1 METDTLLLWVLLLW
15 VPGSTGDHHHHHHG
29 SGLNDIFEAQ
39 KIEWHEGSIINE
51 TADDIVYRLT
61 VIIDDRYE
69 SLKNLITLRA
79 DRLEMI
85 INDNVSTI
93 LASGLVPRGSGS
105 AEYRNW
111 SKPQCDI
118 TGFAPFSKDN
128 SIRLSAGGDIWV
140 TREPYVS
147 CDPDKCYQFAL
158 GQGTTLNNVHSNNT
172 VRDRTPYRTLLMNEL
187 GVPFHLGT
195 KQVCIAWS
203 SSSCHDGKAWL
214 HVCITGDDKNA
225 TASFIYNG
233 RLVDSVVSWSKEILR
248 TQESECVCINGTCTV
263 VMTDGNATGKAD
275 TKILFIEEG
284 KIVHTSTLSGSAQHV
299 EECSCYPR
307 YPGVRCVCRDNWKG
321 SNRPIV
327 DINIKDHSIV
337 SSYVCSGL
345 VGDTP
350 RKNDSSSSSHCLD
363 PNNEEGGHGVKGWA
377 FDDGNDVWMGRT
389 INETSRLGYETF
401 KVIEGWSNPK
411 SKLQI
416 NRQVIVD
423 RGNRSGYSGIFSV
436 EGKSCINRCF
446 YVELIRGRKEETEVL
461 WTSNS
466 IVVFCG
472 TSGTYGTGSWPDGA
486 DLNLMPI

>member
-1 METDTLLLWVLLLW
+1 MN
-15 VPGSTGDHHHHHHG
+15 P
-29 SGLNDIFEAQ
+29 NQ
-39 KIEWHEGSIINE
+39 KIITIGSVSLTIATVCFLMQIAILVTTVTLHFKQYECDSPASNQVMPCEPIIIERNITE
-51 TADDIVYRLT
+51 IVYLNNT
-61 VIIDDRYE
+61 
-69 SLKNLITLRA
+69 
-79 DRLEMI
+79 
-85 INDNVSTI
+85 TI
-93 LASGLVPRGSGS
+93 EKEICPKVV
-105 AEYRNW
+105 EYRNW
-111 SKPQCDI
+111 SKPQCQI

-147 CDPDKCYQFAL
+147 CDHGKCYQFAL
-158 GQGTTLNNVHSNNT
+158 GQGTTLDNKHSNDT
-172 VRDRTPYRTLLMNEL
+172 IHDRIPHRTLLMNEL

-195 KQVCIAWS
+195 RQVCIAWS

-225 TASFIYNG
+225 TASFIYDG
-233 RLVDSVVSWSKEILR
+233 RLMDSIGSWSQNILR

-263 VMTDGNATGKAD
+263 VMTDGSASGRAD
-275 TKILFIEEG
+275 TRILFIEEG
-284 KIVHTSTLSGSAQHV
+284 KIVHISPLSGSAQHV

-307 YPGVRCVCRDNWKG
+307 YPGVRCICRDNWKG
-321 SNRPIV
+321 SNRPVV
-327 DINIKDHSIV
+327 DINMEDYSID

-350 RKNDSSSSSHCLD
+350 RNDDRSSNSNCRN
-363 PNNEEGGHGVKGWA
+363 PNNERGNQGVKGWA
-377 FDDGNDVWMGRT
+377 FDNGDDVWMGRT
-389 INETSRLGYETF
+389 ISKDLRSGYETF
-401 KVIEGWSNPK
+401 KVIGGWSTPNSK
-411 SKLQI
+411 SQI

-423 RGNRSGYSGIFSV
+423 SDNRSGYSGIFSV

-446 YVELIRGRKEETEVL
+446 YVELIRGRKQETRVW

-486 DLNLMPI
+486 NINFMPI

>member
-1 METDTLLLWVLLLW
+1 MN
-15 VPGSTGDHHHHHHG
+15 P
-29 SGLNDIFEAQ
+29 NQ
-39 KIEWHEGSIINE
+39 KIITIGSVSLTIATVCFLMQIAILVTTVTLHFKQHECDSPASNQVMPCEPIIIERNITE
-51 TADDIVYRLT
+51 IVYLNNT
-61 VIIDDRYE
+61 
-69 SLKNLITLRA
+69 
-79 DRLEMI
+79 
-85 INDNVSTI
+85 TI
-93 LASGLVPRGSGS
+93 EKEICPKVV
-105 AEYRNW
+105 EYRNW
-111 SKPQCDI
+111 SKPQCQI

-147 CDPDKCYQFAL
+147 CDPGKCYQFAL
-158 GQGTTLNNVHSNNT
+158 GQGTTLDNKHSNDT
-172 VRDRTPYRTLLMNEL
+172 IHDRIPHRTLLMNEL

-195 KQVCIAWS
+195 RQVCIAWS

-225 TASFIYNG
+225 TASFIYDG
-233 RLVDSVVSWSKEILR
+233 RLVDSIGSWSQNILR

-263 VMTDGNATGKAD
+263 VMTDGSASGRAD
-275 TKILFIEEG
+275 TRILFIEEG
-284 KIVHTSTLSGSAQHV
+284 KIVHISPLSGSAQHV

-307 YPGVRCVCRDNWKG
+307 YPGVRCICRDNWKG
-321 SNRPIV
+321 SNRPVV
-327 DINIKDHSIV
+327 DINMEDYSID

-350 RKNDSSSSSHCLD
+350 RNDDRSSNSNCRN
-363 PNNEEGGHGVKGWA
+363 PNNERGNQGVKGWA
-377 FDDGNDVWMGRT
+377 FDNGDDVWMGRT
-389 INETSRLGYETF
+389 ISKDLRSGYETF
-401 KVIEGWSNPK
+401 KVIGGWSTPNSK
-411 SKLQI
+411 SQI

-423 RGNRSGYSGIFSV
+423 SDNRSGYSGIFSV

-446 YVELIRGRKEETEVL
+446 YVELIRGRKQETRVW

-486 DLNLMPI
+486 NINFMPI

>member
-1 METDTLLLWVLLLW
+1 MN
-15 VPGSTGDHHHHHHG
+15 P
-29 SGLNDIFEAQ
+29 NQ
-39 KIEWHEGSIINE
+39 KIITIGSASLII
-51 TADDIVYRLT
+51 AT
-61 VIIDDRYE
+61 VCFLIQMTI
-69 SLKNLITLRA
+69 LITTVALHFKQYECGNPA
-79 DRLEMI
+79 NNQI
-85 INDNVSTI
+85 ITCEPIVIERNTTETVYLVNTTI
-93 LASGLVPRGSGS
+93 ERETCPKIV
-105 AEYRNW
+105 EYRKW
-111 SKPQCDI
+111 SKPQCRI

-147 CDPDKCYQFAL
+147 CGPGKCYQFAL
-158 GQGTTLNNVHSNNT
+158 GQGTTLDNKHSNDT
-172 VRDRTPYRTLLMNEL
+172 IHDRTPHRTLLMNEL

-195 KQVCIAWS
+195 RQVCIAWS

-214 HVCITGDDKNA
+214 HVCITGHDKNA
-225 TASFIYNG
+225 TASFIYDG
-233 RLVDSVVSWSKEILR
+233 RLVDSIGSWSKNILR

-263 VMTDGNATGKAD
+263 VMTDGSASGRAD
-275 TKILFIEEG
+275 TKVLFIEEG
-284 KIVHTSTLSGSAQHV
+284 KIVHISPLAGSAQHV

-321 SNRPIV
+321 SNRPVV
-327 DINIKDHSIV
+327 DINVEDYSIN

-350 RKNDSSSSSHCLD
+350 RNNDKSSSSYCRN
-363 PNNEEGGHGVKGWA
+363 PNNEKGNHGVKGWA
-377 FDDGNDVWMGRT
+377 FDDGNDLWMGRT
-389 INETSRLGYETF
+389 ISEDSRSGYETF
-401 KVIEGWSNPK
+401 KVVGGWSIPN

-416 NRQVIVD
+416 YRQVIVD
-423 RGNRSGYSGIFSV
+423 GDNRSGYSGVFSV

-446 YVELIRGRKEETEVL
+446 YVELIRGRRSEARVW

-486 DLNLMPI
+486 DISLMPI

>member
-1 METDTLLLWVLLLW
+1 MN
-15 VPGSTGDHHHHHHG
+15 P
-29 SGLNDIFEAQ
+29 NQ
-39 KIEWHEGSIINE
+39 KIITIGSVSLTIATVCFLMQIAILVTTVTLHFKQHECDSPASNQVMPCEPIIIERNITE
-51 TADDIVYRLT
+51 IVYLNNT
-61 VIIDDRYE
+61 
-69 SLKNLITLRA
+69 
-79 DRLEMI
+79 
-85 INDNVSTI
+85 TI
-93 LASGLVPRGSGS
+93 EKEICPKVV
-105 AEYRNW
+105 EYRNW
-111 SKPQCDI
+111 SKPQCQI

-147 CDPDKCYQFAL
+147 CDPVKCYQFAL
-158 GQGTTLNNVHSNNT
+158 GQGTTLDNKHSNDT
-172 VRDRTPYRTLLMNEL
+172 VHDRIPHRTLLMNEL

-195 KQVCIAWS
+195 RQVCIAWS

-225 TASFIYNG
+225 TASFIYDG
-233 RLVDSVVSWSKEILR
+233 RLVDSIGSWSQNILR

-263 VMTDGNATGKAD
+263 VMTDGSASGRAD
-275 TKILFIEEG
+275 TRILFIEEG
-284 KIVHTSTLSGSAQHV
+284 KIVHISPLAGSAQHV

-307 YPGVRCVCRDNWKG
+307 YPGVRCICRDNWKG
-321 SNRPIV
+321 SNRPVV
-327 DINIKDHSIV
+327 DINMEDYSID

-350 RKNDSSSSSHCLD
+350 RNDDRSSNSNCRN
-363 PNNEEGGHGVKGWA
+363 PNNERGTQGVKGWA
-377 FDDGNDVWMGRT
+377 FDNGNDLWMGRT
-389 INETSRLGYETF
+389 ISKDLRSGYETF
-401 KVIEGWSNPK
+401 KVIGGWSTPNSK
-411 SKLQI
+411 SQI

-423 RGNRSGYSGIFSV
+423 SDNRSGYSGIFSV

-446 YVELIRGRKEETEVL
+446 YVELIRGRKQETRVW

-486 DLNLMPI
+486 NINFMPI

>member
-1 METDTLLLWVLLLW
+1 MN
-15 VPGSTGDHHHHHHG
+15 P
-29 SGLNDIFEAQ
+29 NQ
-39 KIEWHEGSIINE
+39 KIITIGSVSLTIATVCFLIQIAILVTTVTLHFKQHECDSPASNQVMPCEPIIIERNITE
-51 TADDIVYRLT
+51 IVYLNNT
-61 VIIDDRYE
+61 
-69 SLKNLITLRA
+69 
-79 DRLEMI
+79 
-85 INDNVSTI
+85 TI
-93 LASGLVPRGSGS
+93 EKEICPKVV
-105 AEYRNW
+105 EYRNW
-111 SKPQCDI
+111 SKPQCQI

-147 CDPDKCYQFAL
+147 CDPGKCYQFAL
-158 GQGTTLNNVHSNNT
+158 GQGTTLDNKHSNDT
-172 VRDRTPYRTLLMNEL
+172 IHDRIPHRTLLMNEL

-195 KQVCIAWS
+195 RQVCIAWS

-225 TASFIYNG
+225 TASFIYDG
-233 RLVDSVVSWSKEILR
+233 RLMDSIGSWSQNILR

-263 VMTDGNATGKAD
+263 VMTDGSASGRAD
-275 TKILFIEEG
+275 TRILFIEEG
-284 KIVHTSTLSGSAQHV
+284 KIVHISPLSGSAQHV

-307 YPGVRCVCRDNWKG
+307 YPGVRCICRDNWKG
-321 SNRPIV
+321 SNRPVI
-327 DINIKDHSIV
+327 DINMEDYSID

-350 RKNDSSSSSHCLD
+350 RNDDRSSNSNCRN
-363 PNNEEGGHGVKGWA
+363 PNNERGNQGVKGWA
-377 FDDGNDVWMGRT
+377 FDNGDDVWMGRT
-389 INETSRLGYETF
+389 ISKDLRSGYETF
-401 KVIEGWSNPK
+401 KVIGGWSTPNSK
-411 SKLQI
+411 SQI

-423 RGNRSGYSGIFSV
+423 SDNRSGYSGIFSV

-446 YVELIRGRKEETEVL
+446 YVELIRGRKQETRVW

-486 DLNLMPI
+486 NINFMPI

>member
-1 METDTLLLWVLLLW
+1 
-15 VPGSTGDHHHHHHG
+15 
-29 SGLNDIFEAQ
+29 
-39 KIEWHEGSIINE
+39 
-51 TADDIVYRLT
+51 T
-61 VIIDDRYE
+61 VCFLIQMTI
-69 SLKNLITLRA
+69 LITTVTLHFKQYECNNPA
-79 DRLEMI
+79 NNQI
-85 INDNVSTI
+85 ITCEPIVIERNTTETVYLVNTTI
-93 LASGLVPRGSGS
+93 ERETCPKIV
-105 AEYRNW
+105 EYRKW
-111 SKPQCDI
+111 SKPQCRI

-147 CDPDKCYQFAL
+147 CGPGKCYQFAL
-158 GQGTTLNNVHSNNT
+158 GQGTTLDNKHSNDT
-172 VRDRTPYRTLLMNEL
+172 IHDRTPHRTLLMNEL

-195 KQVCIAWS
+195 RQVCIAWS

-214 HVCITGDDKNA
+214 HVCITGHDKNA
-225 TASFIYNG
+225 TASFIYDG
-233 RLVDSVVSWSKEILR
+233 RLVDSIGSWSKNILR

-263 VMTDGNATGKAD
+263 VMTDGSASGRAD
-275 TKILFIEEG
+275 TKVLFIEEG
-284 KIVHTSTLSGSAQHV
+284 KIVHISPLAGSAQHV

-321 SNRPIV
+321 SNRPVV
-327 DINIKDHSIV
+327 DINVEDYSIN

-350 RKNDSSSSSHCLD
+350 RNNDKSSSSYCRN
-363 PNNEEGGHGVKGWA
+363 PNNEKGNHGVKGWA
-377 FDDGNDVWMGRT
+377 FDDGNDLWMGRT
-389 INETSRLGYETF
+389 ISEDSRSGYETF
-401 KVIEGWSNPK
+401 KVVGGWSIPN

-416 NRQVIVD
+416 YRQVIVD
-423 RGNRSGYSGIFSV
+423 GDNRSGYSGVFSV

-446 YVELIRGRKEETEVL
+446 YVELIRGRRTESRVW

-486 DLNLMPI
+486 DISLMPI

>member
-1 METDTLLLWVLLLW
+1 MN
-15 VPGSTGDHHHHHHG
+15 P
-29 SGLNDIFEAQ
+29 NQ
-39 KIEWHEGSIINE
+39 KIITIGSVSLTIATVCFLMQIAILVTTVTLHFKQYECDSPASNQVMPCEPIIIERNITE
-51 TADDIVYRLT
+51 IVYLNNT
-61 VIIDDRYE
+61 
-69 SLKNLITLRA
+69 
-79 DRLEMI
+79 
-85 INDNVSTI
+85 TI
-93 LASGLVPRGSGS
+93 EKEICPKVV
-105 AEYRNW
+105 EYRNW
-111 SKPQCDI
+111 SKPQCQI

-147 CDPDKCYQFAL
+147 CDHGKCYQFAL
-158 GQGTTLNNVHSNNT
+158 GQGTTLDNKHSNDT
-172 VRDRTPYRTLLMNEL
+172 IHDRIPHRTLLMNEL

-195 KQVCIAWS
+195 RQVCIAWS

-225 TASFIYNG
+225 TASFIYDG
-233 RLVDSVVSWSKEILR
+233 RLVDSIGSWSQNILR

-263 VMTDGNATGKAD
+263 VMTDGSASGRAD
-275 TKILFIEEG
+275 TRILFIEEG
-284 KIVHTSTLSGSAQHV
+284 KIVHISPLSGSAQHV

-307 YPGVRCVCRDNWKG
+307 YPGVRCICRDNWKG
-321 SNRPIV
+321 SNRPVV
-327 DINIKDHSIV
+327 DINMEDYSID

-350 RKNDSSSSSHCLD
+350 RNDDRSSNSNCRN
-363 PNNEEGGHGVKGWA
+363 PNNERGNQGVKGWA
-377 FDDGNDVWMGRT
+377 FDNGDDVWMGRT
-389 INETSRLGYETF
+389 ISKDLRSGYETF
-401 KVIEGWSNPK
+401 KVIGGWSTPNSK
-411 SKLQI
+411 SQI

-423 RGNRSGYSGIFSV
+423 SDNRSGYSGIFSV

-446 YVELIRGRKEETEVL
+446 YVELIRGRKQETRVW

-486 DLNLMPI
+486 NINFMPI

>member
-1 METDTLLLWVLLLW
+1 MN
-15 VPGSTGDHHHHHHG
+15 P
-29 SGLNDIFEAQ
+29 NQ
-39 KIEWHEGSIINE
+39 KIITIGSVSLTIATVCFLMQIAILVTTVTLHFKQYECDSPASNQVMPCEPIIIERNITE
-51 TADDIVYRLT
+51 IVYLNNT
-61 VIIDDRYE
+61 
-69 SLKNLITLRA
+69 
-79 DRLEMI
+79 
-85 INDNVSTI
+85 TI
-93 LASGLVPRGSGS
+93 EKEICPKVV
-105 AEYRNW
+105 EYRNW
-111 SKPQCDI
+111 SKPQCQI

-147 CDPDKCYQFAL
+147 CDHGKCYQFAL
-158 GQGTTLNNVHSNNT
+158 GQGTTLDNKHSNDT
-172 VRDRTPYRTLLMNEL
+172 IHDRIPHRTLLMNEL

-225 TASFIYNG
+225 TASFIYDG
-233 RLVDSVVSWSKEILR
+233 RLVDSIGSWSQNILR

-263 VMTDGNATGKAD
+263 VMTDGSASGRAD
-275 TKILFIEEG
+275 TRILFIEEG
-284 KIVHTSTLSGSAQHV
+284 KIVHISPLSGSAQHV

-307 YPGVRCVCRDNWKG
+307 YPGVRCICRDNWKG
-321 SNRPIV
+321 SNRPVV
-327 DINIKDHSIV
+327 DINMEDYSID

-350 RKNDSSSSSHCLD
+350 RNDDRSSNSNCRN
-363 PNNEEGGHGVKGWA
+363 PNNERGNQGVKGWA
-377 FDDGNDVWMGRT
+377 FDNGDDVWMGRT
-389 INETSRLGYETF
+389 ISKDLRSGYETF
-401 KVIEGWSNPK
+401 KVIGGWSTPNSK
-411 SKLQI
+411 SQI

-423 RGNRSGYSGIFSV
+423 SDNRSGYSGIFSV

-446 YVELIRGRKEETEVL
+446 YVELIRGRKQETRVW

-486 DLNLMPI
+486 NINFMPI

>member
-1 METDTLLLWVLLLW
+1 MN
-15 VPGSTGDHHHHHHG
+15 P
-29 SGLNDIFEAQ
+29 NQ
-39 KIEWHEGSIINE
+39 KIITIGSVSLTIATVCFLMQIAILVTTVTLHFKQYECDSPASNQVMPYEPIIIERNITE
-51 TADDIVYRLT
+51 IVYLNNT
-61 VIIDDRYE
+61 
-69 SLKNLITLRA
+69 
-79 DRLEMI
+79 
-85 INDNVSTI
+85 TI
-93 LASGLVPRGSGS
+93 EKEICPKVV
-105 AEYRNW
+105 EYRNW
-111 SKPQCDI
+111 SKPQCQI

-147 CDPDKCYQFAL
+147 CDHGKCYQFAL
-158 GQGTTLNNVHSNNT
+158 GQGTTLDNKHSNDT
-172 VRDRTPYRTLLMNEL
+172 IHDRIPHRTLLMNEL

-195 KQVCIAWS
+195 RQVCIAWS

-225 TASFIYNG
+225 TASFIYDG
-233 RLVDSVVSWSKEILR
+233 RLVDSIGSWSQNILR

-263 VMTDGNATGKAD
+263 VMTDGSASGRAD
-275 TKILFIEEG
+275 TRILFIEEG
-284 KIVHTSTLSGSAQHV
+284 KIVHISPLSGSAQHV

-307 YPGVRCVCRDNWKG
+307 YPGVRCICRDNWKG
-321 SNRPIV
+321 SNRPVV
-327 DINIKDHSIV
+327 DINMEDYSID

-350 RKNDSSSSSHCLD
+350 RNDDRSSNSNCRN
-363 PNNEEGGHGVKGWA
+363 PNNERGNQGVKGWA
-377 FDDGNDVWMGRT
+377 FDNGDDVWMGRT
-389 INETSRLGYETF
+389 ISKDLRSGYETF
-401 KVIEGWSNPK
+401 KVIGGWSTPNSK
-411 SKLQI
+411 SQI

-423 RGNRSGYSGIFSV
+423 SDNRSGYSGIFSV

-446 YVELIRGRKEETEVL
+446 YVELIRGRKQETRVW

-486 DLNLMPI
+486 NINFMPI